1 MLKNLLKKVAEPGS
15 EFRGAPFWAWNGKL
29 EENELREQ
37 IRMMKEMGLGG
48 FFMHSRVGLDT
59 PYLSEEWF
67 RLVGACID
75 EAKKLGMKAWL
86 YDEDRWPSGA
96 AGGIV
101 TKEKRFRVRY
111 LQFSL
116 DREFPPNRDSV
127 ELARFAVRMKDNA
140 VVACRRIGRRTR
152 LAEGEQLLV
161 FRRTIHPGGD
171 SWFNGQ
177 CYLNTL
183 DPEAV
188 KRFIAVTHEAYR
200 KRFGGEFGKTVPGI
214 FTDEPNFHS
223 GTPSDSLPWTDA
235 LPELFRKR
243 FGYDLVD
250 HLPELFFEYR
260 PESLPKGN
268 VNYRCEFSKARLDYR
283 DLVSDTL
290 GSAFFGTIGRWCDRN
305 HLLFTGHVLL
315 EDTMREQTASVGSA
329 MRTYEAMSAP
339 GIDLLTEH
347 WNVFITAKQCT
358 SVAHQFGRKMRLT
371 ETYGCTGW
379 DFPFMG
385 HKALGDWQYALG
397 INFRCQHLTWYTM
410 AAEAK
415 RDYPAAIS
423 RQSPWWREYRKV
435 EDYFARLGAALSEG
449 EEARELLLI
458 HPIGS
463 FFGTYVTPG
472 RMTGS
477 RDIDVPG
484 DAELIELVNN
494 LLSLHLDFDFGEEA
508 MMARNAA
515 VAGNRLR
522 VGKAA
527 YRAVLIPRLATVR
540 SSTLA
545 LLERFADRG
554 GDVFYLGGAP
564 ERVDGELS
572 GEAARV
578 FAKFRPVQSA
588 FLDQVLSP
596 CIRRVSIFD
605 ADDNG
610 EIAPALALLKRGR
623 GFETLFICNT
633 GCEFD
638 ERQKA
643 APLVR
648 DRDRRFPRGRV
659 AWLLPEGY
667 RVYQLDL
674 ETGKLHRQNFTVED
688 GAAVF
693 DAPLEALASR
703 LYFATAEE
711 LPSAAPLRAPR
722 LPAKS
727 VAFPD
732 VRHKIELDEPN
743 VLVLDTP
750 AYRVD
755 GGRQQ
760 PATFCLKLDC
770 ELRAMLGARP
780 RGGSMVQPWLRGA
793 SRAKRQL
800 ELELEYTIRCDAV
813 PKRDCELALERPD
826 LYAVTFNGKP
836 LDMTDCGWWCDKAI
850 RRIAIPAARFRR
862 GVNRLVLVSRY
873 DDTRPGRESLYLL
886 GDFGVKDDVLTSP
899 VRSLKYGDWTKQGL
913 PYYAGNLSYRIEV
926 PAGVKRIEIPAWR
939 GVALAV
945 ARDDEA
951 EFEVIGWPPFVIPV
965 KGAKTLRIKVL
976 GHRRNAMG
984 PFHTADLWPQWT
996 GPAQFQLR
1004 ERETRGLV
1012 PCGLLEPLR
1021 G

>member
-1 MLKNLLKKVAEPGS
+1 MSNKLLQKIENPGA

-37 IRMMKEMGLGG
+37 IRMMKAMGLGG
-48 FFMHSRVGLDT
+48 FFMHSRVGLGT

-101 TKEKRFRVRY
+101 TKDKRWRVRY

-116 DREFPPNRDSV
+116 GKEFSPLPDSI
-127 ELARFAVRMKDNA
+127 ELARFAVRMKGGA
-140 VVACRRIGRRTR
+140 IVACRRLGRRAR
-152 LAEGEQLLV
+152 LAEEETLLV

-200 KRFGGEFGKTVPGI
+200 KRFAREFGKTVPGI
-214 FTDEPNFHS
+214 FTDEPNF
-223 GTPSDSLPWTDA
+223 GAPVDALPWTDR

-243 FGYDLVD
+243 FGYDLID

-260 PESLPKGN
+260 PEILERGYLN
-268 VNYRCEFSKARLDYR
+268 LRDEFSKARLDYR
-283 DLVSDTL
+283 NLLADTFAD
-290 GSAFFGTIGRWCDRN
+290 AFCGTIGRWCDRN
-305 HLLFTGHVLL
+305 KLIFTGHVLL
-315 EDTMREQTASVGSA
+315 EDTMRDQCGAVGSA
-329 MRTYEAMSAP
+329 MRSYLPMSAP

-347 WNVFITAKQCT
+347 WNVFITARQCT
-358 SVAHQFGRKMRLT
+358 SVAHQLGRRMRLT

-415 RDYPAAIS
+415 RDYPASIS
-423 RQSPWWREYRKV
+423 AHSPWWREYRKV
-435 EDYFARLGAALSEG
+435 EDYFARLCAALSEG
-449 EEARELLLI
+449 EEVRELLVI
-458 HPIGS
+458 HPIESFLGS
-463 FFGTYVTPG
+463 YVTQV
-472 RMTGS
+472 RMQGTFTADHPS
-477 RDIDVPG
+477 DV
-484 DAELIELVNN
+484 ALIELTNA
-494 LLSLHLDFDFGEEA
+494 LLSLHLDFDFGEESV
-508 MMARNAA
+508 MAQHGA
-515 VAGNRLR
+515 VAGQRLK
-522 VGKAA
+522 VGGAA
-527 YRAVLIPRLATVR
+527 YRAVLIPPLATIR
-540 SSTLA
+540 STTLA

-554 GDVFYLGGAP
+554 GDVRYLGAAP
-564 ERVDGELS
+564 ERVDGEPS

-578 FAKFRPVQSA
+578 FAKFHSVQTA
-588 FLDQVLSP
+588 LLDQTLSP
-596 CIRRVSIFD
+596 RIRRVSICD
-605 ADDNG
+605 ADG
-610 EIAPALALLKRGR
+610 EIAPVLALLKQGR
-623 GFETLFICNT
+623 GFETLFVCNT
-633 GCEFD
+633 GCDFT
-638 ERQKA
+638 RGQKF

-648 DRDRRFPRGRV
+648 DRRRRFPRASV

-667 RVYQLDL
+667 RVYRLDL
-674 ETGKLHRQNFTVED
+674 ETGRLHRQEFEVDER
-688 GAAVF
+688 GVVRFA
-693 DAPLEALASR
+693 APLEALESR

-711 LPSAAPLRAPR
+711 LPAAAPLRAPR
-722 LPAKS
+722 LPAKTA
-727 VAFPD
+727 AFPD
-732 VRHKIELDEPN
+732 RRIKVELDEPN

-755 GGRQQ
+755 GGPRRE
-760 PATFCLKLDC
+760 PTFCLALDR

-813 PKRDCELALERPD
+813 PKTDCELALERPD

-836 LDMTDCGWWCDKAI
+836 LDMTDRGWWCDKAI

-873 DDTRPGRESLYLL
+873 DETLPGLESLYLL
-886 GDFGVKDDVLTSP
+886 GDFGVKNDVLTSP

-913 PYYAGNLSYRIEV
+913 PYYAGNLTY
-926 PAGVKRIEIPAWR
+926 RIEIPEGVKQVEISEWR

-951 EFEVIGWPPFVIPV
+951 EFEVLGWPPFVIPV

-984 PFHTADLWPQWT
+984 PFRTADLWPQWT
-996 GPAQFQLR
+996 GPAQFLLD
-1004 ERETRGLV
+1004 ERKERGLV
-1012 PCGLLEPLR
+1012 PCGLLEPPR

>member
-1 MLKNLLKKVAEPGS
+1 MLKKLLKKVAEPGS

-29 EENELREQ
+29 EEGELREQ

-96 AGGIV
+96 AGGLV
-101 TKEKRFRVRY
+101 TEDKRFRVRY
-111 LQFSL
+111 LHCSL
-116 DREFPPNRDSV
+116 GKEFPALRDSV
-127 ELARFAVRMKDNA
+127 ELARFALRMKDNA
-140 VVACRRIGRRTR
+140 VIACRRIGRRAR
-152 LAEGEQLLV
+152 LAEEETLFV
-161 FRRTIHPGGD
+161 CRRTIHPGGD

-188 KRFIAVTHEAYR
+188 KRFIEVTHEAYR
-200 KRFGGEFGKTVPGI
+200 KHFADEFGKTVPGI
-214 FTDEPNFHS
+214 FTDEPNF
-223 GTPSDSLPWTDA
+223 GAPRDTLPWTDR
-235 LPELFRKR
+235 LPELFRRR

-260 PESLPKGN
+260 PEPSAPGSAN
-268 VNYRCEFSKARLDYR
+268 FRGGFSKARLDYR
-283 DLVSDTL
+283 NLLADTF
-290 GSAFFGTIGRWCDRN
+290 GDAFFGTIGKWCDRN
-305 HLLFTGHVLL
+305 KLIFTGHVLY
-315 EDTMREQTASVGSA
+315 EDTMREQCSSVGSA
-329 MRTYEAMSAP
+329 MRSYLPMSAP

-347 WNVFITAKQCT
+347 WNIFITAKQCT
-358 SVAHQFGRKMRLT
+358 SAAHQFGRKMRLT

-415 RDYPAAIS
+415 RDYPASIS
-423 RQSPWWREYRKV
+423 AQSPWWREYRKV

-449 EEARELLLI
+449 EEVRELLVI
-458 HPIGS
+458 HPIESCLGS
-463 FFGTYVTPG
+463 YVTPG
-472 RMTGS
+472 R
-477 RDIDVPG
+477 VPG
-484 DAELIELVNN
+484 DDLPADADLIELINN

-508 MMARNAA
+508 LMARDAA
-515 VAGNRLR
+515 VAGDRLR

-527 YRAVLIPRLATVR
+527 YRAVLIPPLATIR
-540 SSTLA
+540 STTLA

-554 GDVFYLGGAP
+554 GDVFHLGAAP

-588 FLDQVLSP
+588 LLDQVLSP
-596 CIRRVSIFD
+596 RIRRVSIFD
-605 ADDNG
+605 ADGDG
-610 EIAPALALLKRGR
+610 EIASALALLKRGR

-633 GCEFD
+633 GCDFNR
-638 ERQKA
+638 RQRSV
-643 APLVR
+643 PPVR
-648 DRDRRFPRGRV
+648 DRIRRFPRGGI

-667 RVYQLDL
+667 RVYRLDL
-674 ETGKLHRQNFTVED
+674 ETGRLHRQEFTVEE
-688 GAAVF
+688 GVVRFA
-693 DAPLEALASR
+693 APLEALESR

-711 LPSAAPLRAPR
+711 LPAAAPKRPLRAAGKTP
-722 LPAKS
+722 
-727 VAFPD
+727 FPD
-732 VRHKIELDEPN
+732 VRHKVELDEPN
-743 VLVLDTP
+743 VLVLDAP

-755 GGRQQ
+755 GGDKHA
-760 PATFCLKLDC
+760 PCFVLKLDR

-780 RGGSMVQPWLRGA
+780 RGGSMVQPWLRG
-793 SRAKRQL
+793 SRRPRRQL
-800 ELELEYTIRCDAV
+800 DLELTYTFRCDAV
-813 PKRDCELALERPD
+813 PKTGCELALERPD
-826 LYAVTFNGKP
+826 LYTIIFNGEA
-836 LDMTDCGWWCDKAI
+836 LDMTDRGWWCDKAI
-850 RRIAIPAARFRR
+850 RRIALPAAGFRR
-862 GVNRLVLVSRY
+862 GVNRLVLISRY
-873 DDTRPGRESLYLL
+873 DESLPGLESLYLL
-886 GDFGVKDDVLTSP
+886 GDFGVRNDVLTAP

-913 PYYAGNLSYRIEV
+913 PYYAGNLTYRIEI

-945 ARDDEA
+945 ARDGET
-951 EFEVIGWPPFVIPV
+951 EFEVIGWPPFVIPAN
-965 KGAKTLRIKVL
+965 GAKTIRIKVL

-984 PFHTADLWPQWT
+984 PFYTADKWPIWT
-996 GPAQFQLR
+996 GPAQFQSC

-1021 G
+1021 